1 MPGECGS
8 KSDNSNDEWRGIKS
22 MLHPFENPFKSPP
35 IFDFDMEKSWFPSE
49 RQLKFMLLGG
59 YLLDKVYGL
68 HSLIGSFST
77 LAEAQA
83 AAAAFRFD
91 GKWYQIVNLDSLSI
105 VESWPV

>member
-1 MPGECGS
+1 MQ
-8 KSDNSNDEWRGIKS
+8 
-22 MLHPFENPFKSPP
+22 HHFENPFKSTSV
-35 IFDFDMEKSWFPSE
+35 IYFDMEKSWFPSG

-68 HSLIGSFST
+68 HSLIGSFNT